1 MQGIS
6 YLLITSENYPAPY
19 NKETPYFTSNS
30 IHLYSILYDIYKCLF
45 HTQTKNQNLPSF
57 NKESPGCVHD
67 IYTISSEEL
76 PERGKSKYVSGYGS
90 FFKL

>member
-1 MQGIS
+1 MSVS
-6 YLLITSENYPAPY
+6 YT
-19 NKETPYFTSNS
+19 NKKPE
-30 IHLYSILYDIYKCLF
+30 
-45 HTQTKNQNLPSF
+45 PSF
-57 NKESPGCVHD
+57 INKESPGCVHD